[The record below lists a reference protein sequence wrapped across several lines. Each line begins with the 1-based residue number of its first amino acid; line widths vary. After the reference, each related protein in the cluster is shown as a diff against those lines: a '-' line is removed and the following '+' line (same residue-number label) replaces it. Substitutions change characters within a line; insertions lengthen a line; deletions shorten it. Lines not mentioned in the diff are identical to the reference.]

1 MPTGMSL
8 VVPLVN
14 SLVALRAVTV
24 RYPHATALDAFSL
37 AIRANEVVAL
47 IGPSGCGKST
57 ALRALAGLVAPD
69 GGAVEWADPG
79 DRDRLGIVFQ
89 SPTLMPWADA
99 GANVALPLRLA
110 GMPKAGTARAV
121 ADALSLVGLEGASS
135 LRPHELSGGMAM
147 RVAIAR
153 ALAVSPR
160 LILMDEPFAALDEIA
175 RHRLNDELLAIRA
188 ATGCAVL
195 FVTHSVTEAA
205 YLADRV
211 AVMAPGGRLHATL
224 DVPFGERD
232 RTLRAA
238 PAFAA
243 LTGEVSDALAAAM
256 GEPPSGA
263 GARPSATPVRE
274 RAS

>member
-1 MPTGMSL
+1 M
-8 VVPLVN
+8 
-14 SLVALRAVTV
+14 

-37 AIRANEVVAL
+37 AIRPREVVAL

-57 ALRALAGLVAPD
+57 ALRALVGLVIPD
-69 GGAVEWADPG
+69 EGAVEWADPS
-79 DRDRLGIVFQ
+79 DRDRLGVVFQ
-89 SPTLMPWADA
+89 SPTLMPWADV

-110 GMPKAGTARAV
+110 GAPKAETMRAV
-121 ADALSLVGLEGASS
+121 EDALFLVGLTDAAR

-153 ALAVSPR
+153 ALAVRPR

-195 FVTHSVTEAA
+195 FVTHSVAEAV

-211 AVMAPGGRLHATL
+211 VVMAPGGRLHATIV
-224 DVPFGERD
+224 VPFGERS
-232 RTLRAA
+232 RGLRAD

-256 GEPPSGA
+256 GEGA
-263 GARPSATPVRE
+263 GRR
-274 RAS
+274 RDR